1 MPRCRE
7 KLGAIAAR
15 VNFFAQVSRKTDAA
29 RLKVLRTL
37 GGPRTESTPDEPPV
51 RIVTALRSRRA
62 DTGYQRP
69 PHEDAFA
76 DNFLPCQTESLL
88 SSYFFAGALG
98 AFGPMSI
105 ALTIRSLCFS
115 TS

>member
-15 VNFFAQVSRKTDAA
+15 VNSFAQVSRETDAA

-37 GGPRTESTPDEPPV
+37 GAPRTERTRDEPPV
-51 RIVTALRSRRA
+51 RIVTALRRVAYTGRTQTRMRSVIISR
-62 DTGYQRP
+62 
-69 PHEDAFA
+69 
-76 DNFLPCQTESLL
+76 PCQTEALL
-88 SSYFFAGALG
+88 SSYFFAGAGG